1 MPQKVYEKK
10 LAASSYPRIEREIKN
25 KADKLAL
32 GLIMAKTLWSLD
44 FFFFF

>member
-1 MPQKVYEKK
+1 MPQKAYEKK

-32 GLIMAKTLWSLD
+32 GLINGQNALVS
-44 FFFFF
+44 